1 MLADGLLNPID
12 TARAQVQEQI
22 GNFLAARARLS
33 RLMNNPSLQI
43 KGQAQGLYA
52 VQTALEDRLQNEI
65 TPKLQ
70 AIQAGTWSMSD
81 IITLGGFTALII
93 KQISDVNSLER
104 AGGGPQASFFDIN
117 TIGIIGAGALIVLGL
132 GVMSGAFFSGR
143 SQGQV

>member
-33 RLMNNPSLQI
+33 RLMSNPSLTIQ
-43 KGQAQGLYA
+43 GQAQGLYA

-65 TPKLQ
+65 MPKMT

-81 IITLGGFTALII
+81 IITLGGFTASIV
-93 KQISDVNSLER
+93 KQINDVGSLER
-104 AGGGPQASFFDIN
+104 AGGGGAAPGFFDFDGS
-117 TIGIIGAGALIVLGL
+117 TMVIGAGVLLLIGITGGL
-132 GVMSGAFFSGR
+132 FFGR
-143 SQGQV
+143 KSQE